1 MFRLVKLMKPATNTN
16 SINATIRTRC
26 FSAKATTAFMPGS
39 VGPGGAIDK
48 DGTARHDLLSGR
60 QAGANL
66 DHAVAGLSGA
76 DLAQSQG
83 IAVARYPDASL
94 LPFVDD
100 RLLRNCRR
108 RRCLPGDNAEIREH
122 AGL

>member
-39 VGPGGAIDK
+39 VGPGGAI
-48 DGTARHDLLSGR
+48 
-60 QAGANL
+60 L

-108 RRCLPGDNAEIREH
+108 RRCLPGDNAEIRE
-122 AGL
+122 